1 MGYRERHEI
10 PDLGVGV
17 GFRAPHHA
25 TILGESPPMDWFEVI
40 SDNYLLEPP
49 IPLSKIDRLRERYR
63 VVPHGVSMSIGS
75 VDPLDRDYLT
85 RLKKLV
91 ARVGAP
97 WCSDHLCFTGVNGV
111 VVNDLLPLPYTK
123 EAIAHV
129 VERVKRVQ
137 GFLEVPFAIENV
149 SSYMT
154 YRASTMPEWEFLSEI
169 AERADCGILF
179 DVNNVFVSARNHGF
193 DANDYVD
200 AVPSD
205 RVVQIHLAGHT
216 DKGSYLL
223 DTHSDHVK
231 DEVWALYR
239 RALRRMGSVAT
250 LIEWDEDIPAWSVL
264 SAEAEKARV
273 VRREEGVP
281 WMKAI

>member
-1 MGYRERHEI
+1 VGYRERHRI

-17 GFRAPHHA
+17 GFRAPHH
-25 TILGESPPMDWFEVI
+25 TKILSDSPPMDWFEVI

-49 IPLSKIDRLRERYR
+49 LLLSKVERLRERYR

-75 VDPLDRDYLT
+75 VDPLDRDYLA
-85 RLKKLV
+85 RLKKFV
-91 ARVGAP
+91 RRVDAP
-97 WCSDHLCFTGVNGV
+97 WCSDHLCWSGVDGV

-123 EAIAHV
+123 EAMLHV
-129 VERVKRVQ
+129 VERVKVVQ
-137 GFLEVPFAIENV
+137 GILEVPFAIENV

-154 YRASTMPEWEFLSEI
+154 YRASNMTEWEFLGEI

-179 DVNNVFVSARNHGF
+179 DVNNIYVSAHNHGF

-200 AVPSD
+200 AVPAD

-239 RALRRMGSVAT
+239 RALRRIGCVST
-250 LIEWDEDIPAWSVL
+250 LIEWDEDIPEWDVL
-264 SAEAEKARV
+264 AAEAEMARV

-281 WMKAI
+281 WSNAS

>member
-25 TILGESPPMDWFEVI
+25 TILGESPAMDWFEVI

-169 AERADCGILF
+169 AERADCGILL

>member
-25 TILGESPPMDWFEVI
+25 TILGESPAMDWFEVI

-169 AERADCGILF
+169 AERADCGILL

-281 WMKAI
+281 WPKTI

>member
-25 TILGESPPMDWFEVI
+25 TILGESPAMDWFEVI

>member
-25 TILGESPPMDWFEVI
+25 TILGESPAMDWFEVI

-281 WMKAI
+281 WPKTI